1 MPHILYRLPNEEN
14 IHELSYQHPPH
25 ALSSFDRI
33 GECAGYVFAPFS
45 PSAEHP
51 ILFFPLEDERCF
63 PEPVDT
69 PPLSPLF
76 LEVEESARTAYHHE
90 FDRCLSA
97 LLSGVVEKIV
107 LARRQTLRLPHPLT
121 DDEQRRLFLIACRR
135 YPESYVALV
144 DAQEQGIW
152 LIASPE
158 VLLSV
163 QAHRLHT
170 MALAGTLPLTAGTA
184 PPPDRWSV
192 KNRREQQLVVSYL
205 MDRLSGFD
213 LSPTLSATYIRTAGH
228 LAHLCTDFHATIPSS
243 LSLGTVVAAL
253 HPTPAVCGLPAQQAA
268 ALLHEIEQQPR
279 TYYSGFSGPVLPNAD
294 THLFVTLRCLQFAG
308 RQAHL
313 FAGGGLLSESQ
324 EEAEWQETQ
333 RKMDTMFNLLQ

>member
-1 MPHILYRLPNEEN
+1 MPNILYRLPNEEN

-25 ALSSFDRI
+25 TLSSFDRI

-76 LEVEESARTAYHHE
+76 LEVEESARTAYHNE
-90 FDRCLSA
+90 FDQCLSA

-205 MDRLSGFD
+205 LDRLSGFD

-228 LAHLCTDFHATIPSS
+228 LAHLCTDFHATIPS
-243 LSLGTVVAAL
+243 
-253 HPTPAVCGLPAQQAA
+253 
-268 ALLHEIEQQPR
+268 
-279 TYYSGFSGPVLPNAD
+279 
-294 THLFVTLRCLQFAG
+294 
-308 RQAHL
+308 AH
-313 FAGGGLLSESQ
+313 S
-324 EEAEWQETQ
+324 
-333 RKMDTMFNLLQ
+333 